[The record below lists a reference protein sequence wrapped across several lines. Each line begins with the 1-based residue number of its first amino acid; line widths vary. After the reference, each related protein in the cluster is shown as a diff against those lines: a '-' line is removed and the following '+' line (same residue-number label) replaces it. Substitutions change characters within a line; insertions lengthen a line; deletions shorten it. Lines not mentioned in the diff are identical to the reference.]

1 MLGDDRVSKYPGV
14 EVRGARVGRLV
25 VIGGGAAGMSAASAA
40 RRADPDL
47 DVVVCEA
54 GGFAAYGMC
63 GIPYYLGGMVPEPE
77 NLLAYPP
84 ATFREKRHIDLRLHT
99 RVTGIDPGTRQV
111 HLAAGQRGAPSLE
124 SPARESLD
132 YDALVVASGAN
143 PVRPPVPGLDERRV
157 FTIRSLDEAIELRQL
172 LDSGTVR
179 HAVVVGAGYVGLET
193 AEALVSA
200 GLDVDVVEALP
211 RVLATVDEPVAA
223 LVQAEL
229 ERHTRLH
236 LSARLNAVRA
246 RDSGRLEAA
255 DGGAGSGLIAVVDGT
270 EIATDLVVIAVGV
283 RPATDLLIE
292 AGAGHLPDRSV
303 VVDEGMRTSL
313 PDVYA
318 AGDAV
323 ALPHLVLGRPA
334 WVPLGPAANK
344 TGRVAGTVAAGGSAS
359 FKGIVGTVAVKVF
372 DLEVASTGL
381 GLAEARAAGLDA
393 VATDEV
399 SRSRA
404 KYYPGSSPLHVRLV
418 HTREGRLLGGQFA
431 GREGAAKRVDV
442 LATALYAGLTVA
454 DLAAL
459 DLSYAP
465 PFAPVYDPVLAAAI
479 KAARAPVVLAGGSHE
494 PAPTGR

>member
-1 MLGDDRVSKYPGV
+1 M
-14 EVRGARVGRLV
+14 
-25 VIGGGAAGMSAASAA
+25 
-40 RRADPDL
+40 
-47 DVVVCEA
+47 
-54 GGFAAYGMC
+54 
-63 GIPYYLGGMVPEPE
+63 
-77 NLLAYPP
+77 
-84 ATFREKRHIDLRLHT
+84 
-99 RVTGIDPGTRQV
+99 
-111 HLAAGQRGAPSLE
+111 
-124 SPARESLD
+124 
-132 YDALVVASGAN
+132 VASGAD

-179 HAVVVGAGYVGLET
+179 HAVVVGAGYIGLET

-211 RVLATVDEPVAA
+211 RVLPPWTSRWPHWS
-223 LVQAEL
+223 
-229 ERHTRLH
+229 RPSWNGTRDCT
-236 LSARLNAVRA
+236 SAHDWTLCAGTPA
-246 RDSGRLEAA
+246 RDWTRWTPA
-255 DGGAGSGLIAVVDGT
+255 DGAGRGRRCGHRDGAPGSRLIAVVDGT

-283 RPATDLLIE
+283 RPATDLLIQ
-292 AGAGHLPDRSV
+292 AGAEHLPDRSV

-359 FKGIVGTVAVKVF
+359 FKGVVGTVAVKVF

-404 KYYPGSSPLHVRLV
+404 KYYPGNSPLHVRLV
-418 HTREGRLLGGQFA
+418 HTREGRLLGGQLA

-479 KAARAPVVLAGGSHE
+479 KAARAPAVLAGGS
-494 PAPTGR
+494 P

>member
-1 MLGDDRVSKYPGV
+1 
-14 EVRGARVGRLV
+14 
-25 VIGGGAAGMSAASAA
+25 
-40 RRADPDL
+40 
-47 DVVVCEA
+47 
-54 GGFAAYGMC
+54 
-63 GIPYYLGGMVPEPE
+63 
-77 NLLAYPP
+77 
-84 ATFREKRHIDLRLHT
+84 
-99 RVTGIDPGTRQV
+99 
-111 HLAAGQRGAPSLE
+111 
-124 SPARESLD
+124 
-132 YDALVVASGAN
+132 
-143 PVRPPVPGLDERRV
+143 
-157 FTIRSLDEAIELRQL
+157 
-172 LDSGTVR
+172 
-179 HAVVVGAGYVGLET
+179 VVGAGYIGLET

-236 LSARLNAVRA
+236 LGARLNAVRAGDSARLNAVRA
-246 RDSGRLEAA
+246 QDSARLEAV
-255 DGGAGSGLIAVVDGT
+255 DGAAGSGLIAVVDGT

>member
-1 MLGDDRVSKYPGV
+1 
-14 EVRGARVGRLV
+14 VRGQ
-25 VIGGGAAGMSAASAA
+25 
-40 RRADPDL
+40 D
-47 DVVVCEA
+47 
-54 GGFAAYGMC
+54 
-63 GIPYYLGGMVPEPE
+63 
-77 NLLAYPP
+77 
-84 ATFREKRHIDLRLHT
+84 
-99 RVTGIDPGTRQV
+99 
-111 HLAAGQRGAPSLE
+111 
-124 SPARESLD
+124 
-132 YDALVVASGAN
+132 
-143 PVRPPVPGLDERRV
+143 
-157 FTIRSLDEAIELRQL
+157 
-172 LDSGTVR
+172 
-179 HAVVVGAGYVGLET
+179 
-193 AEALVSA
+193 
-200 GLDVDVVEALP
+200 
-211 RVLATVDEPVAA
+211 
-223 LVQAEL
+223 
-229 ERHTRLH
+229 
-236 LSARLNAVRA
+236 SARLEAVHR
-246 RDSGRLEAA
+246 
-255 DGGAGSGLIAVVDGT
+255 GGVPGGLIAVVDGT

-283 RPATDLLIE
+283 RPATDLLIQ
-292 AGAGHLPDRSV
+292 AGAGHLPDRSL

-359 FKGIVGTVAVKVF
+359 FKSVAGTVVVKVF

-381 GLAEARAAGLDA
+381 GLAEAQAAGLDA

-418 HTREGRLLGGQFA
+418 HTREGRLLGGQLA

-465 PFAPVYDPVLAAAI
+465 PFAPVYDPVLTAAI
-479 KAARAPVVLAGGSHE
+479 KAARAPAVLAGGS
-494 PAPTGR
+494 P

>member
-1 MLGDDRVSKYPGV
+1 M
-14 EVRGARVGRLV
+14 GRLV

-40 RRADPDL
+40 RRTDPDL

-84 ATFREKRHIDLRLHT
+84 STFREKRRIDLRLHT
-99 RVTGIDPGTRQV
+99 RVTGIDPGARQV
-111 HLAAGQRGAPSLE
+111 HLADAQR
-124 SPARESLD
+124 SPASAESLD
-132 YDALVVASGAN
+132 YDALVVASGAD
-143 PVRPPVPGLDERRV
+143 PVRPPVPGLDGPRV
-157 FTIRSLDEAIELRQL
+157 FTIRSLGEAIELRQL
-172 LDSGTVR
+172 LDSGTLR

-211 RVLATVDEPVAA
+211 RVLATVDEPVAE

-229 ERHTRLH
+229 ERHTRVH
-236 LSARLNAVRA
+236 L
-246 RDSGRLEAA
+246 GKRLEAV
-255 DGGAGSGLIAVVDGT
+255 DTGGEAGRGLIAVVDGT
-270 EIATDLVVIAVGV
+270 EIATDLVVVAVGV
-283 RPATDLLIE
+283 RPATDLLIQ
-292 AGAGHLPDRSV
+292 AGAEHLPDRSV
-303 VVDEGMRTSL
+303 VVDEAMRTSL

-359 FKGIVGTVAVKVF
+359 FKGVVGTVAVKVF

-404 KYYPGSSPLHVRLV
+404 KYYPGNSPLHVRLV

-479 KAARAPVVLAGGSHE
+479 KAARGLAALTAGGAS
-494 PAPTGR
+494 

>member
-1 MLGDDRVSKYPGV
+1 V
-14 EVRGARVGRLV
+14 ARLV

-40 RRADPDL
+40 RRTDPDL

-84 ATFREKRHIDLRLHT
+84 STFREKRRIDLRLHT
-99 RVTGIDPGTRQV
+99 RVIGIDPDTRQV
-111 HLAAGQRGAPSLE
+111 HLAAGPPG
-124 SPARESLD
+124 PAAAESLD
-132 YDALVVASGAN
+132 YDALVVASGAD
-143 PVRPPVPGLDERRV
+143 PVRPPVPGLDGPRV

-172 LDSGTVR
+172 LDSGTLR

-211 RVLATVDEPVAA
+211 RVLATVDEPVAE

-229 ERHTRLH
+229 ERHTRVH
-236 LSARLNAVRA
+236 LGARLNAVDTGGQA
-246 RDSGRLEAA
+246 GR
-255 DGGAGSGLIAVVDGT
+255 GLIAVLDGT
-270 EIATDLVVIAVGV
+270 EITTDLVVVAVGV
-283 RPATDLLIE
+283 RPATDLLIQ

-359 FKGIVGTVAVKVF
+359 FKGVVGTVAVKVF

-404 KYYPGSSPLHVRLV
+404 KYYPGNAPLHVRLV

-479 KAARAPVVLAGGSHE
+479 KAAQAPVVLAGGSS
-494 PAPTGR
+494 